1 MSKDARL
8 DGLLSLIAAN
18 AGPVLALVVNGQ
30 GTNSFLS
37 KGHTSDSVAYAASF
51 LLQYLGEIAREEEDA
66 ELAQAADACLD
77 SLYAV
82 GYALVDD
89 TRAAVKH

>member
-1 MSKDARL
+1 MTKDERL
-8 DGLLSLIAAN
+8 EGLRSLLGVSD
-18 AGPVLALVVNGQ
+18 GPVLALVVNEAE
-30 GTNSFLS
+30 TNSFLS

>member
-18 AGPVLALVVNGQ
+18 DGPVLALVVNGG

-37 KGHTSDSVAYAASF
+37 KGHTSDSVAYAATF
-51 LLQYLGEIAREEEDA
+51 LLGYLAEIAQEEEDA
-66 ELAQAADACLD
+66 ELVEAAKACLKK
-77 SLYAV
+77 LKVV
-82 GYALVDD
+82 GYSLIDD
-89 TRAAVKH
+89 TPPRIVN